1 MKQKSIL
8 DQIIEALQV
17 EELVLQKQLAFF
29 TGQLQYNQKLQA
41 NYTQLQQKISNISK
55 EDSSNQPKRKSR
67 GKNG

>member
-55 EDSSNQPKRKSR
+55 EDSSKQSKKKISR
-67 GKNG
+67 